1 MVLPTKFCR
10 GKCCS
15 HDQSSGIDLGWAGLA
30 KHSMMASTPQHRII
44 RRSSSPWSKQFPE
57 INAGER
63 VSKRRRR
70 VVPTMVEEPVLPG
83 RAMPS
88 RGRSVE
94 DLPLGSS
101 VVLGD
106 GSAAEEPANAIVQD
120 GLAEEGLSPSAAM
133 LPEVS
138 SDGLAEPEVHGRPTF
153 QSLEKTGDAI
163 AVIQL
168 ESSPSKEHRRARS
181 RSRKRRR
188 STIACPRRVATSRSV

>member
-1 MVLPTKFCR
+1 
-10 GKCCS
+10 
-15 HDQSSGIDLGWAGLA
+15 
-30 KHSMMASTPQHRII
+30 
-44 RRSSSPWSKQFPE
+44 
-57 INAGER
+57 
-63 VSKRRRR
+63 
-70 VVPTMVEEPVLPG
+70 MVEEPVLPG

-163 AVIQL
+163 RCDPAGEQSL
-168 ESSPSKEHRRARS
+168 QGAPS
-181 RSRKRRR
+181 RSQ
-188 STIACPRRVATSRSV
+188 SLPEAPSQH